1 MNKKYN
7 LAILAPEAVYPA
19 NTGGRIVVFN
29 KLKYLSKN
37 GYNVTLF
44 CIVDSDEE
52 ARIQDIEMAKLGIAS
67 HSYNRNTSK
76 KRNLLNAFKYPYAV
90 ASRDNQQLKQ
100 DLLKL
105 IKQDRLDIIDVESP
119 QMAVNILN
127 MDIIHKKGINVVLN
141 QHNIEYRAMRSIA
154 NTFHSFVKHFIFK
167 YEASRLQKFED
178 EVYKSGLIDGYT
190 FVSLDDM
197 RIFQDENSHVKVPC
211 KVFSIGADDHG
222 DVEHRN
228 NRNVVIVGKMS
239 YQPNIEGVL
248 WFYQSVWPIVK
259 KSCPDSKLY
268 IVGKDPV
275 ESLTEIDDK
284 SVVVTGT
291 VDSVEPYYANSA
303 VVAIPIFSGGG
314 VKTKLI
320 EAASYGLPI
329 ITTPSGVLGTNFT
342 NEQQVI
348 VTEDPVEFAQ
358 GIVAALDNDQH
369 QQDLAKNAHDLFV
382 KEYTWSGICQQMSEF
397 FENLVE

>member
-1 MNKKYN
+1 MNKKNN

-29 KLKYLSKN
+29 KIKYLLKN

-52 ARIQDIEMAKLGIAS
+52 AKVQDVAMAKLGVKS
-67 HSYNRNTSK
+67 YSYNRNTFK
-76 KRNLLNAFKYPYAV
+76 KRNLINTLKYPYAV
-90 ASRDNQQLKQ
+90 ASRDNEKLKQ
-100 DLLKL
+100 DLRALVE
-105 IKQDRLDIIDVESP
+105 QDCLDVIDIEFP
-119 QMAVNILN
+119 QMAVNILDI
-127 MDIIHKKGINVVLN
+127 DIIREKKINIILN
-141 QHNIEYRAMRSIA
+141 QHNIEYRAMKSISKA
-154 NTFHSFVKHFIFK
+154 LHNPVKHAIFQF
-167 YEASRLQKFED
+167 EASRLKKFE
-178 EVYKSGLIDGYT
+178 EKIYNSGLVNGYT
-190 FVSLDDM
+190 FVSMEDL
-197 RIFQDENSHVKVPC
+197 RIFREEHPQIKIPC
-211 KVFSIGADDHG
+211 KVFSIGAEDHG
-222 DVEHRN
+222 DVAHRDSS
-228 NRNVVIVGKMS
+228 NVVIVGKMS

-329 ITTPSGVLGTNFT
+329 ITTPSGALGTNFT

>member
-1 MNKKYN
+1 M
-7 LAILAPEAVYPA
+7 
-19 NTGGRIVVFN
+19 
-29 KLKYLSKN
+29 
-37 GYNVTLF
+37 
-44 CIVDSDEE
+44 
-52 ARIQDIEMAKLGIAS
+52 
-67 HSYNRNTSK
+67 
-76 KRNLLNAFKYPYAV
+76 
-90 ASRDNQQLKQ
+90 
-100 DLLKL
+100 
-105 IKQDRLDIIDVESP
+105 
-119 QMAVNILN
+119 
-127 MDIIHKKGINVVLN
+127 
-141 QHNIEYRAMRSIA
+141 
-154 NTFHSFVKHFIFK
+154 
-167 YEASRLQKFED
+167 
-178 EVYKSGLIDGYT
+178 
-190 FVSLDDM
+190 
-197 RIFQDENSHVKVPC
+197 
-211 KVFSIGADDHG
+211 
-222 DVEHRN
+222 
-228 NRNVVIVGKMS
+228 VGKMS

-248 WFYQSVWPIVK
+248 WFYHNVWSIVK
-259 KSCPDSKLY
+259 EKYPDGKLY

-369 QQDLAKNAHDLFV
+369 QQDLAKNAHELFV